1 MRESAG
7 DFWLF
12 PDSTMDAD
20 PTLIDHLARLSRL
33 ALDAS
38 DRERLAHELPR
49 VIALLDELARAPV
62 DGVEPM
68 AHPLEIGVRLRDDV
82 VTEGDR
88 SDELLALSAEAQGGY
103 FLVPRVI
110 D

>member
-1 MRESAG
+1 MPADSA
-7 DFWLF
+7 
-12 PDSTMDAD
+12 
-20 PTLIDHLARLSRL
+20 LIEHLARLSRL

-38 DRERLAHELPR
+38 DKERLATELPR

-62 DGVEPM
+62 EGIAPL
-68 AHPLEIGVRLRDDV
+68 AHPLELSVRLREDR

-88 SDELLALSAEAQGGY
+88 SDELLALAGESQGGY
-103 FLVPRVI
+103 FIVPRVI

>member
-1 MRESAG
+1 MH
-7 DFWLF
+7 
-12 PDSTMDAD
+12 AD
-20 PTLIDHLARLSRL
+20 PKLIDHLARLSRL

-38 DRERLAHELPR
+38 DRERLANELPR

-62 DGVEPM
+62 EGIAPM
-68 AHPLEIGVRLRDDV
+68 AHPLELSVRLRDDA

-88 SDELLALSAEAQGGY
+88 SDELLSLSAEAQGGY
-103 FLVPRVI
+103 YLVPRVI

>member
-1 MRESAG
+1 MH
-7 DFWLF
+7 
-12 PDSTMDAD
+12 AD
-20 PTLIDHLARLSRL
+20 PGLIDHLARLSRL

-38 DRERLAHELPR
+38 DKARLANELPR

-62 DGVEPM
+62 DGIEPM
-68 AHPLEIGVRLRDDV
+68 AHPLELSVRLREDA

-88 SDELLALSAEAQGGY
+88 SDELLAASAESQGGY
-103 FLVPRVI
+103 YIVPRVI

>member
-1 MRESAG
+1 MH
-7 DFWLF
+7 
-12 PDSTMDAD
+12 AD
-20 PTLIDHLARLSRL
+20 PKLIDHLARLSRL

-38 DRERLAHELPR
+38 DKERLANELPR

-62 DGVEPM
+62 EGIAPM
-68 AHPLEIGVRLRDDV
+68 AHPLELSVRLREDV

-103 FLVPRVI
+103 YLVPRVI

>member
-1 MRESAG
+1 MH
-7 DFWLF
+7 
-12 PDSTMDAD
+12 AD
-20 PTLIDHLARLSRL
+20 PALIEHLARLSRL

-38 DRERLAHELPR
+38 DKARLADELPR

-62 DGVEPM
+62 EGIEPL
-68 AHPLEIGVRLRDDV
+68 AHPLELSVRLREDR

-88 SDELLALSAEAQGGY
+88 SDELLALAGESQGGY
-103 FLVPRVI
+103 FIVPRVI

>member
-1 MRESAG
+1 MH
-7 DFWLF
+7 
-12 PDSTMDAD
+12 AD
-20 PTLIDHLARLSRL
+20 PALIDHLARLSRI

-38 DRERLAHELPR
+38 DRERLANELPR

-68 AHPLEIGVRLRDDV
+68 AHPLELSVRLREDA
-82 VTEGDR
+82 VTDGDR
-88 SDELLALSAEAQGGY
+88 SDELLALSPESRGGY
-103 FLVPRVI
+103 FIVPRVL

>member
-1 MRESAG
+1 MH
-7 DFWLF
+7 
-12 PDSTMDAD
+12 AD
-20 PTLIDHLARLSRL
+20 PKLIDHLARLSRL

-38 DRERLAHELPR
+38 DRERLANELPR

-62 DGVEPM
+62 DGIAPM
-68 AHPLEIGVRLRDDV
+68 AHPLELSARLREDV

-103 FLVPRVI
+103 YLVPRVI